1 MGLESTLLKA
11 SHRRTIAP
19 TWVADYCHA
28 NSINVERRARHNA
41 YYVILHDYVNVKTNV
56 FVSSNE
62 NNVWLKAMYFLEKR
76 K

>member
-1 MGLESTLLKA
+1 MDYISQA

-19 TWVADYCHA
+19 TWVADYCYAHG
-28 NSINVERRARHNA
+28 INVEHRPRKNA
-41 YYVILHDYVNVKTNV
+41 HYIILFDYMNVKKNV
-56 FVSSNE
+56 FVSISE